1 MSGPTRRWVPQDQ
14 AVRDRLAGALET
26 SFAVGAGAGSGKT
39 KVLVD
44 RVIELVDQGSDL
56 DSIVAMTFTEKA
68 AAELRERVRDILATV
83 PESGSGEVEERRL
96 AALGKV
102 DLSQLTTIHGFCRS
116 ILASHPL
123 EAGIT
128 PGFRVLDQ
136 LESDLLLD
144 AAASEEIARLQQDD
158 SEALEGAL
166 LAGGNL
172 TGLRELAHAVG
183 RYPDLEPELP
193 GAPEESIE
201 EVIAA
206 LLDTARLIVSYA
218 DVIPAKDS
226 LLQQAG
232 EALRQEPYLIAEGLD
247 IHDRAT
253 ALERVRIYKNVGAK
267 ANWDASGEVREAFTR
282 LKPAWIELQ
291 QRRDVAVAGYK
302 GEQLAYLIQQAECIR
317 DNYEGRKAE
326 LGGLDF
332 DDLLLRTE
340 KLLETEPPV
349 AEQIKRSY
357 RHILVDEFQD
367 TDPVQAWIVQRL
379 AEAVEKRARRIED
392 AVPGRGRLFLVGD
405 ANQGIYRFRRADLSV
420 FQKARTQLLKEGEE
434 ARLEVNFRSTPR
446 LVAVANRI
454 FPDLLTSGEYRDLI
468 AHRKED
474 AQGPSVS
481 LLDLDTFLGNGK
493 GGRSGGKD
501 PSIHEV
507 RIAEARALAGWI
519 QDRIGAGW
527 TIFDEEMKE
536 WRPVTYRDIAVLV
549 RTYTG
554 VPIFEDELERCGIPY
569 RASGGRAFF
578 QRLEVLQTMP
588 VLRAIADPGDEV
600 AVVAAL
606 RSLYFGVS
614 DESLVRWAGSG
625 RPFTYLD
632 SADRPV
638 DDAFIEEYLDREADA
653 PLIQARTLLAGL
665 HHEAALRPPSGLFR
679 KLYELTR
686 ALPLHALKPDG
697 DRRMA
702 NLLKLSDLAAAY
714 EEAAASLMEE
724 GAGEIGSLDGL
735 VRYLEEQ
742 RRAAAEEESALVDEA
757 GDGLNL
763 MTIHSAKGLE
773 FPVVAILDRSY
784 ATKFRDRAIANRAQG
799 TATVCGAGLE
809 PPVWKERK
817 EAEEVEQE
825 AEARRL
831 MYVAFT
837 RARDHV
843 VLCGQRSGGCDE
855 KGFLAPL
862 EAALRGLAEEG
873 EGGGTSLVE
882 WVAPSAPVPRREVP
896 HRLPYD
902 VEEPSAEEIEQ
913 AVRRRR
919 QRRDDWQAAVS
930 RARRSLMTRSS
941 QLAAHREFVPPVS
954 VGAAGSAGAEEG
966 GEAITSGWYARLRG
980 TRVHAAMELAALY
993 GTGAEE
999 AGRAVSEPGDPTRV
1013 YSEICALVACGITL
1027 LEEARVQGW
1036 RVVATE
1042 WPLLLGSA
1050 YEMLPEIVD
1059 EGIEVLT
1066 GTADLIL
1073 EDPEE
1078 NLLVV
1083 DYKTGRAGSRVLRKL
1098 YRGQLQAY
1106 RTMLEK
1112 SAQRTVSAEIWSLAR
1127 GERIQLL

>member
-1 MSGPTRRWVPQDQ
+1 LSGE
-14 AVRDRLAGALET
+14 LET

-44 RVIELVDQGSDL
+44 RVIELVDQGTDL

-83 PESGSGEVEERRL
+83 PESGSSKVEELRL

-116 ILASHPL
+116 VLASRPL

-128 PGFRVLDQ
+128 PGFRVLDR

-158 SEALEGAL
+158 SETLEGAL

-172 TGLRELAHAVG
+172 TGLRELAHAIR

-201 EVIAA
+201 DVIAA

-218 DVIPAKDS
+218 DVIPVKDS

-232 EALRQEPYLIAEGLD
+232 EALRQESYLRAEGLD
-247 IHDRAT
+247 IHDRAA
-253 ALERVRIYKNVGAK
+253 ALGRVRIHKNVGAK
-267 ANWDASGEVREAFTR
+267 ANWDASGEVREAFAR

-291 QRRDVAVAGYK
+291 QRRDGAVAGYK
-302 GEQLAYLIQQAECIR
+302 GEQLAYLIQQAECIGN
-317 DNYEGRKAE
+317 NYEDRKAE

-332 DDLLLRTE
+332 DDLLLGT
-340 KLLETEPPV
+340 KNLLETEPPV

-357 RHILVDEFQD
+357 QYILVDEFQD
-367 TDPVQAWIVQRL
+367 TDPIQAWIVQRL
-379 AEAVEKRARRIED
+379 AEAVGKRARRIED

-434 ARLEVNFRSTPR
+434 TRLEVNFRSTPR
-446 LVAVANRI
+446 LVEVANKI
-454 FPDLLTSGEYRDLI
+454 FPGLLTSGEYRNLI

-474 AQGPSVS
+474 TQGPSVS

-527 TIFDEEMKE
+527 TMFDKELEE

-554 VPIFEDELERCGIPY
+554 VPTFENELERCGIPY
-569 RASGGRAFF
+569 RVSGGRAFF

-632 SADRPV
+632 SGDRPV
-638 DDAFIEEYLDREADA
+638 NDAFIEEHLDREADA
-653 PLIQARTLLAGL
+653 PLIQARMVLAGL
-665 HHEAALRPPSGLFR
+665 HREAAFRPPSGLLR
-679 KLYELTR
+679 RLYELTR

-697 DRRMA
+697 DRRIA

-714 EEAAASLMEE
+714 EEAATSLMEE

-735 VRYLEEQ
+735 VRYLEQQ

-784 ATKFRDRAIANRAQG
+784 APRFLDMAIANRAQG
-799 TATVCGAGLE
+799 TVTVCGAGLE
-809 PPVWKERK
+809 PPVWEERK
-817 EAEEVEQE
+817 KAEEVEQD
-825 AEARRL
+825 AEAQRL

-843 VLCGQRSGGCDE
+843 VLCGQRSRSGDD

-862 EAALRGLAEEG
+862 EAALSALAEEG
-873 EGGGTSLVE
+873 EEEGTGLVE
-882 WVAPSAPVPRREVP
+882 WIAPSAPVSREEVP

-902 VEEPSAEEIEQ
+902 VEEPSTEEIEQ

-919 QRRDDWQAAVS
+919 QRRDDWQAAIS
-930 RARRSLMTRSS
+930 RARCSLMTRASR
-941 QLAAHREFVPPVS
+941 LAARREFVPPV
-954 VGAAGSAGAEEG
+954 GIDTTGIAGAEGG
-966 GEAITSGWYARLRG
+966 GEAITSDWYARLRG

-999 AGRAVSEPGDPTRV
+999 ACRAVSESGDPARIF
-1013 YSEICALVACGITL
+1013 SEICDLVACGISL
-1027 LEEARVQGW
+1027 LEEARTQGW
-1036 RVVATE
+1036 RVAAAE

-1050 YEMLPEIVD
+1050 CELLPGIVG

-1066 GTADLIL
+1066 GTVDLIL

-1083 DYKTGRAGSRVLRKL
+1083 DYKTGGAGSRKL
-1098 YRGQLQAY
+1098 QQWYRGQLQAY
-1106 RTMLEK
+1106 RAMLER
-1112 SAQRTVSAEIWSLAR
+1112 STQRTVSAEIWSLAM